1 MRISHLMVCFNSS
14 ANFLIYYMCG
24 SKFRNAWNSTY
35 GPSWRRV
42 WNICLPSGNTS
53 TESRRTDTVIQD
65 FRTQTSVENCTE
77 NRTEILNVF
86 KAKYGPTL
94 V

>member
-35 GPSWRRV
+35 GPTWRKV
-42 WNICLPSGNTS
+42 WNICLPTQENTS
-53 TESRRTDTVIQD
+53 TESRTVLQD
-65 FRTQTSVENCTE
+65 FRTHTSEQNFTE
-77 NRTEILNVF
+77 TRTEILNVF
-86 KAKYGPTL
+86 RNKYGPTL